1 MTPASQNARTDSP
14 QAQLA
19 QTDPVLAE
27 IIETIDLLPLPESKG
42 LYYDLVSCVLD
53 QQIPARS
60 RGVYVRKLKN
70 ILDSETIL
78 PVDVA
83 FLEEESFVD
92 HKIARPKFATLQ
104 RITQHWQA
112 QHWEEMDWSPL
123 SDEEVRAALSE
134 IKGVGPWTVETL
146 LIYSLGREDAFP
158 VDDYHLKQIMP
169 QLYEFDEESSL
180 KKQMKA
186 KAEQWR
192 PYRSLAVRYLYAW
205 KDYLKQQS

>member
-1 MTPASQNARTDSP
+1 MGFLSSFIRSFMTPASQNARTDSP

-27 IIETIDLLPLPESKG
+27 IIETIDLPPLPESKG

-158 VDDYHLKQIMP
+158 VDDYHLKQIMGT
-169 QLYEFDEESSL
+169 LYGIEPGNGQ
-180 KKQMKA
+180 KRRMKDM
-186 KAEQWR
+186 AEAWR
-192 PYRSLAVRYLYAW
+192 PERSRA
-205 KDYLKQQS
+205 